1 MENVESAEG
10 SIGRCSMCGRE
21 TELIRLPGEQ
31 DILCLDC
38 NSDFA
43 TADLLIAEI
52 DSATF
57 AGRNANSLVS
67 EFEGIAGRILGR
79 GQSAEREI

>member
-1 MENVESAEG
+1 MENDESVGE
-10 SIGRCSMCGRE
+10 ICGRRSMCGRE
-21 TELIRLPGEQ
+21 TALIRLPGKH
-31 DILCLDC
+31 DILFLDC

-52 DSATF
+52 DAATF

-67 EFEGIAGRILGR
+67 ELKGIGGRILGR
-79 GQSAEREI
+79 A